1 MVSLLCGVGEAAQL
15 SGVATLRSDRAALKV
30 SINPISVELGAV
42 WFGALQKLA
51 KPAEDG
57 HKSLQKFSIVGA
69 SWFLLTP
76 HISAWPYL
84 VGLDMEV
91 DSCQLEDFDFY
102 LFLSMWLAPKP
113 DLTELLSFCRILFCN
128 F

>member
-1 MVSLLCGVGEAAQL
+1 M
-15 SGVATLRSDRAALKV
+15 
-30 SINPISVELGAV
+30 

-102 LFLSMWLAPKP
+102 LFSQYVACSKTRPYGVAL
-113 DLTELLSFCRILFCN
+113 ILQDFIL
-128 F
+128 